1 MTGATTWPSQSSVGS
16 FSRLSPP
23 REPSPPPQPFP
34 SPQWWWWWRWRWRWP
49 SPPPHLSPQLPF
61 FLQLSPSLTLLPH
74 ILPILI
80 CLNQI
85 LLCLLELV
93 PCVFTN
99 YHRPPRPFSSS
110 RHFLTNPVQWQ
121 SFFYLLLFFTWLNKT
136 SRNNPIFLSFWQVLY
151 ESYKNG
157 FNYFV
162 CKIQKWISPSSKRPK
177 VQGPLKLF
185 VNL

>member
-1 MTGATTWPSQSSVGS
+1 MTGATTWRSQSSVGS

-34 SPQWWWWWRWRWRWP
+34 SPQWWWWRWRWRWP
-49 SPPPHLSPQLPF
+49 SPAPHLSPQLPF

-85 LLCLLELV
+85 LICLLELL

-99 YHRPPRPFSSS
+99 YHRPPRSFSSS
-110 RHFLTNPVQWQ
+110 LHFLTNPVQWQ

-162 CKIQKWISPSSKRPK
+162 CKIQKWISPSYKRPK